1 MLKQILIL
9 VLVLIFITDADFIV
23 KGKVKK
29 RNTIIKINDNFPPRC
44 FNNSVFRNNDTLKR
58 IVFASKYIFTGK
70 ISSEQKRKRGKFQRV
85 IFKVFVRRILKGDVG
100 ALSDILNFE
109 TRTLNSSNRAY
120 LLAESSWN
128 RRCSGSLAGQG
139 WAALLFSGEEFSSPL
154 KLLIE
159 PVPTNLESIRRVK
172 ALIKGKNRKIIF
184 SNVMFSVQ
192 NISLSKNIFQYNIIL
207 QKIMQKITHFLN
219 GSHWR
224 VFLVLPIVFWSI
236 KYNIKSLNII

>member
-1 MLKQILIL
+1 MLKQILI
-9 VLVLIFITDADFIV
+9 VVFVLICITDADFIV

-29 RNTIIKINDNFPPRC
+29 RNTIIKINTDSPPRC
-44 FNNSVFRNNDTLKR
+44 FNNNSVFRNNDTLKR

-70 ISSEQKRKRGKFQRV
+70 ISSEQKRKRGKFKRV

-120 LLAESSWN
+120 LLAESNSWS
-128 RRCSGSLAGQG
+128 RRCAGSSAGQG

-154 KLLIE
+154 KLLID

-172 ALIKGKNRKIIF
+172 ALIKGNQI
-184 SNVMFSVQ
+184 Q
-192 NISLSKNIFQYNIIL
+192 
-207 QKIMQKITHFLN
+207 
-219 GSHWR
+219 
-224 VFLVLPIVFWSI
+224 
-236 KYNIKSLNII
+236 

>member
-1 MLKQILIL
+1 MLKQTLI
-9 VLVLIFITDADFIV
+9 VVFVLIFITDADFIV

-44 FNNSVFRNNDTLKR
+44 FNNNSVFRNNDTLKR

-70 ISSEQKRKRGKFQRV
+70 ISSEQKRKRGKFKRV

-128 RRCSGSLAGQG
+128 RRCPGSSAGQG

-154 KLLIE
+154 KLLID
-159 PVPTNLESIRRVK
+159 PVPSNLESIRRVK
-172 ALIKGKNRKIIF
+172 ALIKGNNLMINTSIAYYYCK
-184 SNVMFSVQ
+184 
-192 NISLSKNIFQYNIIL
+192 
-207 QKIMQKITHFLN
+207 HFPYTA
-219 GSHWR
+219 H
-224 VFLVLPIVFWSI
+224 
-236 KYNIKSLNII
+236 